1 MQLKESI
8 YKTRHYIHRTLRNL
22 KSSLLGDYQ
31 KLPKTPHVN
40 PLFNPKMQDL
50 DNFYKDFSQHWD
62 SDHNKVLKKKKNGRF
77 SVKEKRKRDEKS
89 SCSGRSMN
97 GARKEEKKDES
108 NIVCQTCMEG
118 KQVGS
123 SSKIVNGLAH
133 KMKELEMF
141 DMNDLDHVMDV
152 EEVMHYYSRL
162 TCPLYLDIVDKF
174 FMDVY
179 RELHPPQ
186 PLVDH

>member
-50 DNFYKDFSQHWD
+50 DNFYKDFSLHWD
-62 SDHNKVLKKKKNGRF
+62 SDHNKVLKKKKSGRF

-97 GARKEEKKDES
+97 GARKEEKK
-108 NIVCQTCMEG
+108 G
-118 KQVGS
+118 KYCDS
-123 SSKIVNGLAH
+123 L
-133 KMKELEMF
+133 
-141 DMNDLDHVMDV
+141 
-152 EEVMHYYSRL
+152 
-162 TCPLYLDIVDKF
+162 
-174 FMDVY
+174 
-179 RELHPPQ
+179 
-186 PLVDH
+186 